1 MTSRTRL
8 ATALAAL
15 AAAGLLIAGCAS
27 APGTDAP
34 SNSPSTAPT
43 AGDDTVRRV
52 EAALLDGG
60 RMVAV
65 VTGGSSTCIPQVEEV
80 KAEGQRVSVI
90 LRDGDAKVCTAD
102 MALRASVSA
111 LPEGVDPTQDITI
124 HVSYKEAF
132 VDVELDGDTAFTAAP
147 GTQTDYAP
155 SAGWYD
161 DGGLVLLTWGSSGC
175 PPVVESVEGAGTSG
189 TVTFVTDESQ
199 MCTMDMAPRATLI
212 AFDEDQV
219 EDDGFILTLVGGGLD
234 GEVAVRG

>member
-1 MTSRTRL
+1 MTSHTRL
-8 ATALAAL
+8 AIALVAL
-15 AAAGLLIAGCAS
+15 AAAGVLVAGCTS

-34 SNSPSTAPT
+34 SSSPSAAPT
-43 AGDDTVRRV
+43 AGGDTVRRV

-60 RMVAV
+60 RMFAV
-65 VTGGSSTCIPQVEEV
+65 VTGGSSTCVPQVEEV
-80 KAEGQRVSVI
+80 EAEGQKVRVI
-90 LRDGDAKVCTAD
+90 LRDGDEKVCTAD
-102 MALRASVSA
+102 MALRASVGA
-111 LPEGVDPTQDITI
+111 IPEGVDPTQDITL

-132 VDVELDGDTAFTAAP
+132 VDVDLDGDATLTGAP
-147 GTQTDYAP
+147 GTPTDYAP

-199 MCTMDMAPRATLI
+199 MCTTDMAPRATLL
-212 AFDEDQV
+212 AFDEDQI
-219 EDDGFILTLVGGGLD
+219 EDDGFLLTLVGGGLD